1 MVRTCPDQQRSRPPL
16 VRRSPLPS
24 NSRRPPMEAIASEE
38 DEEAASS
45 SFNPPPPPP
54 PSSPAQ
60 LSRWIEAED
69 LLRRRLIERDD
80 LPWELPGG
88 GGAAAGSG
96 EALKYVGGVDLSF
109 AGDDG
114 SLACATLVVLDLSTL
129 RVVYEDFD
137 VVRLEV
143 PYVPG
148 FLAFREAPV
157 LLGLLEKVK
166 SSAKDICPQLIMVD
180 GNGLLHPRGFGL
192 ACHLGVLADLPTIGI
207 GKNLHHVD
215 GLTLSGVKQLLA
227 AKDNLSK
234 DLLTLTGSSGRIWG
248 VAMRSTWNTSKP
260 IFVSIG
266 HRISLQTAAK
276 VVGMTCKY
284 RVPEPVRQADIRSR
298 DFLRKNGYVNFRI
311 LTQSMVLS
319 IVVRRCCNGFMD
331 GWFDMRPL

>member
-1 MVRTCPDQQRSRPPL
+1 MLRPATLAPSL

-24 NSRRPPMEAIASEE
+24 SSRRAPMEAIASEE
-38 DEEAASS
+38 DEAAAAASS
-45 SFNPPPPPP
+45 SSNPPPPPP
-54 PSSPAQ
+54 SSSPAQ
-60 LSRWIEAED
+60 LSRWIEAQD

-80 LPWELPGG
+80 FPWELPGG

-166 SSAKDICPQLIMVD
+166 SSATDICPQLIMVD

-207 GKNLHHVD
+207 GKN
-215 GLTLSGVKQLLA
+215 
-227 AKDNLSK
+227 
-234 DLLTLTGSSGRIWG
+234 
-248 VAMRSTWNTSKP
+248 AMRSTWNTSKP

-284 RVPEPVRQADIRSR
+284 RVPEPVRQVGDKFHRSHFCNMSNCRLISGQETSFARMVISVRELIRFE
-298 DFLRKNGYVNFRI
+298 DVA
-311 LTQSMVLS
+311 TVLWMAGL
-319 IVVRRCCNGFMD
+319 I
-331 GWFDMRPL
+331 